1 MADLRCHGRIAAHPG
16 CCGPA
21 SGHPAAHAAAE
32 ATAGAARRRP
42 ADTSMIKVRPGKLT
56 FPNVRTTRLASGIRR
71 SRCGCRRWAPP
82 RGAARAAGCR
92 AATAGPARGRPRSAR
107 AASWPARS
115 ARGRPCVT
123 GPRPARLIVG
133 LALEAA
139 STRPLTDVP
148 HCRRA
153 PLERRALRRTGASS
167 CQSRFGWDTRAFHT
181 GEAVTVLSM
190 ADHGGL
196 AMLASR
202 TPGGCQRPART
213 PLPAAAPAIP
223 DSSLRDLVQPQP
235 DRAARYRRA
244 AASRSAA
251 CWPRRCQHQL
261 LARETYRNG
270 SSVPPYAAR
279 SRLAMERIVG
289 RAAFGFSAGIAHHS
303 VPLWELR
310 NASERELVS
319 ELQSKGSIFFAR
331 ISELLPENRR
341 GYDDAL
347 AHLMSY
353 QR

>member
-1 MADLRCHGRIAAHPG
+1 MPSVPPLAILAQRVGMTPNGPPAPVLASPSQEADRRSISTT
-16 CCGPA
+16 GPQA
-21 SGHPAAHAAAE
+21 
-32 ATAGAARRRP
+32 
-42 ADTSMIKVRPGKLT
+42 
-56 FPNVRTTRLASGIRR
+56 RTTSRYVRLHPQR
-71 SRCGCRRWAPP
+71 APP

-115 ARGRPCVT
+115 ARP
-123 GPRPARLIVG
+123 PAVRNRTTPSPASSCR

-167 CQSRFGWDTRAFHT
+167 RQSRFGWDTRAFHT
-181 GEAVTVLSM
+181 GEAVTGVV
-190 ADHGGL
+190 DGGL
-196 AMLASR
+196 WRSR
-202 TPGGCQRPART
+202 HARVQGYLRPPAAART
-213 PLPAAAPAIP
+213 PLPAAARLTP
-223 DSSLRDLVQPQP
+223 DSSLHDLVQPQP

-303 VPLWELR
+303 VALWELR

-331 ISELLPENRR
+331 ISAVPENRR

-347 AHLMSY
+347 ARLMSY
-353 QR
+353 QK